1 MTTTELWTF
10 RDQAVARVDLTGYE
24 LQALDGSLGTVA
36 EAIEGS
42 GGGYLVVDPGVA
54 MPLGRQLLVPAG
66 LVEKVDV
73 DQRRVNVRA
82 EREQIRNAPTYEPSQ
97 ARDEGWRSGIDE
109 YYGPLMGGRGR
120 RARSAR
126 AGSAG
131 ARVSSRGSVGKGQAR
146 AASKR
151 ASSSARTRSSRASEE
166 PTKADLYNEA
176 RRLEIDG
183 RSKMDKAQLAR
194 AVGRRSGSSRGSGGS
209 QEKANPVEVQA
220 FLEGVGYPIRTR
232 QLLREA
238 ESQGARREVR
248 ATLRRLPDKKFGSPT
263 DVSEAIGRLS

>member
-36 EAIEGS
+36 QAIEGS
-42 GGGYLVVDPGVA
+42 GGGFLVVDPGVA

-73 DQRRVNVRA
+73 DERRVRVRA
-82 EREQIRNAPTYEPSQ
+82 EREQIRNAPAFEPSQ
-97 ARDEGWRSGIDE
+97 ARDEGWRRGMDE
-109 YYGPLMGGRGR
+109 YYGPLMGQRSR
-120 RARSAR
+120 PARSAR

-131 ARVSSRGSVGKGQAR
+131 ARVSSRRSLGKGQPR
-146 AASKR
+146 AAGKG
-151 ASSSARTRSSRASEE
+151 ASSSARTRSRRTSEG

-194 AVGRRSGSSRGSGGS
+194 AVGRRRGSSRGVGRS
-209 QEKANPVEVQA
+209 QEKANPVDVQA

-238 ESQGARREVR
+238 ESQGARRDVR
-248 ATLRRLPDKKFGSPT
+248 ATLRRLPDKKFDSPT